1 MAQTETQD
9 STIATDRRLG
19 RIRVSDQLLRASMNT
34 LCTPILPASPRPIDR
49 CVDTGRV
56 VIGLAHQRP
65 PMAPE
70 SRDALTLQRAL
81 LDPRTAHQPGLL
93 GLIFGRIYQWL

>member
-1 MAQTETQD
+1 
-9 STIATDRRLG
+9 
-19 RIRVSDQLLRASMNT
+19 MNT
-34 LCTPILPASPRPIDR
+34 LSAHILPANPRPVDR

-65 PMAPE
+65 PMPVE

-81 LDPRTAHQPGLL
+81 LDPRTAQQPGLI
-93 GLIFGRIYQWL
+93 GQIFGGIYKWL